1 VIDHLRFRLSPATP
15 MMRACSALAGTSG
28 TWSRS
33 GARSRR
39 SLGCGRGR
47 VQRGW
52 ALNRG
57 RRRARAGRAL
67 HRCQLAA
74 RPPEDSSRR
83 TQLKGFTEP
92 VALSSPAS
100 ADLPPSGLAALCV
113 PALRS
118 GFDLLALR
126 TRCEG
131 EGTRRRHPPQ
141 GPLDAEVRNQRQL
154 CQSTCSPSCAS
165 AARRDDAMTSSASAR
180 LPKPRVTTIPFWSRS
195 L

>member
-1 VIDHLRFRLSPATP
+1 MIDHLRFRLSPATP
-15 MMRACSALAGTSG
+15 MMGACSALAATSG

-33 GARSRR
+33 GSRSRR

-100 ADLPPSGLAALCV
+100 ADLPPSGLAAFVVLV
-113 PALRS
+113 FRS

-131 EGTRRRHPPQ
+131 EGTRSRIRGQGSRATDSRNEREVSFRCRRWRPRRRGRRGSPPR
-141 GPLDAEVRNQRQL
+141 P
-154 CQSTCSPSCAS
+154 
-165 AARRDDAMTSSASAR
+165 RRDFR
-180 LPKPRVTTIPFWSRS
+180 SRG
-195 L
+195 

>member
-1 VIDHLRFRLSPATP
+1 MIDHLRFRLSPATP

-33 GARSRR
+33 GSRSRR

-74 RPPEDSSRR
+74 RPPQDCLWR
-83 TQLKGFTEP
+83 THLKGFTEP

-126 TRCEG
+126 TRCVREATASRG
-131 EGTRRRHPPQ
+131 ARQGSNRSESRKEREVLLRGRSRR
-141 GPLDAEVRNQRQL
+141 E
-154 CQSTCSPSCAS
+154 
-165 AARRDDAMTSSASAR
+165 R
-180 LPKPRVTTIPFWSRS
+180 LAPR
-195 L
+195 